1 MLRTFVM
8 VGVFFMVTAGLL
20 MIQPASKSDRFFES
34 ATPNVADDDR
44 TVTRDN
50 QEILQT
56 EVLAPI
62 PVAQTPAPAPLYELT
77 NIQAVTLSQPEETIQ
92 QKIPGLEPIVATA
105 LAQGMN
111 GAEIDILIAQAV
123 QSGLIKVPPQ
133 MLKTNGDVDT
143 RAILATLVQ
152 TPAPKIVRP
161 LGNTYIVRPGDTL
174 ALIAQRYYGTR
185 DAVEDIYWANKDR
198 LANPDA
204 LSVGQTLFLPQL

>member
-1 MLRTFVM
+1 M
-8 VGVFFMVTAGLL
+8 
-20 MIQPASKSDRFFES
+20 
-34 ATPNVADDDR
+34 ADDDR

-56 EVLAPI
+56 EILAPI

-111 GAEIDILIAQAV
+111 GGEIDILIAQAV

-133 MLKTNGDVDT
+133 MLKANGDVDT

-174 ALIAQRYYGTR
+174 VLIAQRYYGTR

>member
-1 MLRTFVM
+1 
-8 VGVFFMVTAGLL
+8 
-20 MIQPASKSDRFFES
+20 
-34 ATPNVADDDR
+34 
-44 TVTRDN
+44 
-50 QEILQT
+50 
-56 EVLAPI
+56 
-62 PVAQTPAPAPLYELT
+62 
-77 NIQAVTLSQPEETIQ
+77 
-92 QKIPGLEPIVATA
+92 
-105 LAQGMN
+105 
-111 GAEIDILIAQAV
+111 
-123 QSGLIKVPPQ
+123 
-133 MLKTNGDVDT
+133 MLKTNGDVDA

>member
-8 VGVFFMVTAGLL
+8 VGVFFMVPAGLL
-20 MIQPASKSDRFFES
+20 MIQPASTSDRFFES
-34 ATPNVADDDR
+34 VKPNVADDDR
-44 TVTRDN
+44 TVTRDD

-56 EVLAPI
+56 EILAPI

-111 GAEIDILIAQAV
+111 GAEIDILIAHAV

-133 MLKTNGDVDT
+133 MLKANGDVDT

>member
-1 MLRTFVM
+1 
-8 VGVFFMVTAGLL
+8 
-20 MIQPASKSDRFFES
+20 
-34 ATPNVADDDR
+34 VADDDR

-56 EVLAPI
+56 EILAPI

-77 NIQAVTLSQPEETIQ
+77 NIQSVTLSQPEETIQ

-133 MLKTNGDVDT
+133 MLNINGDVDT
-143 RAILATLVQ
+143 RAILTTLVQ